1 MEIEL
6 RKIPF
11 GIEYD
16 DDSFQEK
23 IEKLMEILSILG
35 YRNYDI
41 PDMIEYRDGDKYI
54 ITYLFLDNDEGLNL
68 RDYDLINIWEILKK
82 KLDNQLINSPIF

>member
-11 GIEYD
+11 GIEIE
-16 DDSFQEK
+16 DDSFQE
-23 IEKLMEILSILG
+23 IIDKLMEILDLLG

-41 PDMIEYRDGDKYI
+41 PDMEEYRDGKKWI
-54 ITYLFLDNDEGLNL
+54 ISYLFLDNNEGLKL
-68 RDYDLINIWEILKK
+68 DEKDISNIWEILKK
-82 KLDNQLINSPIF
+82 SS

>member
-11 GIEYD
+11 GIEIE
-16 DDSFQEK
+16 DDSFQE
-23 IEKLMEILSILG
+23 IIDKLMEILDLLG

-41 PDMIEYRDGDKYI
+41 PDMEEFRDGKKWI
-54 ITYLFLDNDEGLNL
+54 ISYLFLDNNEGLNL
-68 RDYDLINIWEILKK
+68 DKKDISNIWEILKK
-82 KLDNQLINSPIF
+82 IS